1 MQKTS
6 VSGLS
11 WAHLIRSSARPL
23 AAGLWSVAFG
33 AAGVAGLA
41 ISSANAATTP
51 ATSAAPAG
59 VQGHGL
65 GAAVARLNDAPLFGL
80 TLDVF
85 YRSARQKDSALTP
98 AAMLEQLIANRLLAA
113 QVPLR
118 FAQFDLSAN
127 RRVAFLPDVALEDQ
141 LVASLRP
148 LFEANNAPLD
158 DKTLRRWKVES
169 IKPDP
174 AQWDQVFGQPGK
186 LLLDYTLNP
195 EQAARAKSVVL
206 LRSQLPGARSMT
218 VFDLMRRQ
226 NVQGRVEF
234 FNRNFEYVQQ
244 QARQRFGSLIVLD
257 WAQHFY
263 GAPALADLRTALRE
277 REQSRALLALHGIG
291 ADIDG
296 GSALLD
302 TLVQQVT
309 GDEIKA
315 YYAAHKSDFARIVK
329 VKARHIRV
337 ADEALAQKVSAQL
350 AKGQDFAQLAQQV
363 SMADDAKQGGDLG
376 WIVHDAPSSWLLDLA
391 FTQNAG
397 QVSPPFRSPVGPN
410 EPAVWEIV
418 KVEQRED
425 GFQAIDSE
433 SVRHTASRAVA
444 SQKAA
449 QQITDLKQQ
458 LRKQA
463 RVQVLVPALVPVLAP
478 VSGTKVAK

>member
-1 MQKTS
+1 MQTTS
-6 VSGLS
+6 VSGVNRASL
-11 WAHLIRSSARPL
+11 ACPL
-23 AAGLWSVAFG
+23 AALFWV
-33 AAGVAGLA
+33 AGVAGFA
-41 ISSANAATTP
+41 MPSAHAATTL
-51 ATSAAPAG
+51 ASSAAPGKPAG
-59 VQGHGL
+59 VEGHGL
-65 GAAVARLNDAPLFGL
+65 GVAVARLNDAPLFGL

-85 YRSARQKDSALTP
+85 FRSARQKDSSLTP

-118 FAQFDLSAN
+118 FAQYDLSAN
-127 RRVAFLPDVALEDQ
+127 RRVAFEPEVALEDQ

-148 LFEANNAPLD
+148 LFDANNAPLD

-169 IKPDP
+169 LSPDP
-174 AQWDQVFGQPGK
+174 ALWDQVFGKPGK
-186 LLLDYTLNP
+186 LLLDYNLNP
-195 EQAARAKSVVL
+195 EQSARAKSVVL
-206 LRSQLPGARSMT
+206 LRSQLPAARSMT

-244 QARQRFGSLIVLD
+244 QARQRLGSLIVLD
-257 WAQHFY
+257 WAQRFY
-263 GAPALADLRTALRE
+263 GAPAVADLRAALRE

-296 GSALLD
+296 DSALMDALAQK
-302 TLVQQVT
+302 VS

-315 YYAAHKSDFARIVK
+315 YYFAHKSEFARIVK

-363 SMADDAKQGGDLG
+363 SIADDAKQGGDLG

-391 FTQNAG
+391 FTQNTG

-410 EPAVWEIV
+410 ETAVWEIV

-425 GFQAIDSE
+425 GYQAIDSE

-449 QQITDLKQQ
+449 QQIMELKHQ

-463 RVQVLVPALVPVLAP
+463 KVQVLAPAFVPAPVPVLAP
-478 VSGTKVAK
+478 VTGMKVAK